1 MKERD
6 PDRDPF
12 RELLRRF
19 LDAPQNIP
27 SQAGRLQ
34 GEPEMR
40 GFGKTPSTPIPP
52 KLPDIPMMKSLPP
65 PVPEWINPGMPP
77 RYNGAPLPSLPN
89 LQQWINPF
97 IPQVPLPPVPNQQP
111 PSAPDHAPPAAPD
124 RPPTEEKEIDL
135 DRIGRAGPSTRPVS
149 SLADSAPHWL
159 ASLAS
164 LPSPSSVSDAPPW
177 LDPGPVGKSLRRLL
191 GFPE

>member
-12 RELLRRF
+12 RELLRRL
-19 LDAPQNIP
+19 LDAPQSIP
-27 SQAGRLQ
+27 NLAGKL
-34 GEPEMR
+34 EDKP
-40 GFGKTPSTPIPP
+40 KVPWSLPP
-52 KLPDIPMMKSLPP
+52 KLPDIPMKSLPP
-65 PVPEWINPGMPP
+65 TPEWINQGMPP
-77 RYNGAPLPSLPN
+77 RDNPFTPGAPLPSLPN
-89 LQQWINPF
+89 REQWIDPF
-97 IPQVPLPPVPNQQP
+97 KVPFPSVPNRQP

-135 DRIGRAGPSTRPVS
+135 DRIGRAGPSTRSAS

-164 LPSPSSVSDAPPW
+164 LPSPSSVSDAPLW
-177 LDPGPVGKSLRRLL
+177 LDPGSVGKGLRRLL